1 MAKTKCEICSVSLKR
16 GMRVCCECSEEV
28 CVVADRYNLSF
39 AEGVQKVLDIRETS
53 AMVSQMNSATVQRQ
67 IKRGVR

>member
-1 MAKTKCEICSVSLKR
+1 MKCEICSKKLRK

-28 CVVADRYNLSF
+28 NVVANRYNLSF

-53 AMVSQMNSATVQRQ
+53 AMVSQMNEQ
-67 IKRGVR
+67 GVRRQLKGGR